1 MQTQADTNHGNQGW
15 FKSYKKCLIHA
26 LDETN
31 VEYNELNLF
40 STNGT
45 NALHIGASRGDVK
58 VIIFAIKCFI
68 TKVGI
73 VKFENVKSFVDAFDE
88 NGLTALHLACIE
100 GNVKCVKLLIRYGA
114 DLQQLTSHGKSM
126 TLDFAKKHRTSN
138 HKEINCVLVKASHEL
153 EHVGY
158 LMEQLEAQVE
168 VICSQSINSPDVIQ
182 EISTL
187 IINNQVDINFTDPVG
202 DTPLHLACLASNEY
216 LMVNLLFF
224 KANTTC
230 TRNEKSR
237 TLLHYACKHMLSI
250 RFFLAKKFPY
260 LLILRDSKGYYPMH
274 LAAKKGDLEFLTFI
288 FDHSQYPLT
297 NFSDDSEVEYE
308 IIDLNA
314 QTDAEDNLAP
324 PPRVSYAKRCSNPEI
339 SRPDI
344 ERIQRSTLQSKYK
357 PTLRKILRRN
367 NPKNIHAD
375 IGITCF
381 DKEYI
386 STYKDP
392 ELKEEGEIS
401 QNLTDISYF
410 IKRLS
415 LTDKTNDERTML
427 HFAAAKGNYEIVE
440 FLVEICDVHSSFAIQ
455 GCTVCELVNW
465 TTKIGLS
472 PLSEALSNKHIEI
485 AEFLLGNKASMN
497 STTCHVLSIFLE
509 EVETRESLKFLQ
521 NLSKDNLKEFLD
533 VFTIEYTTDRP
544 YISSLLHSLLREES
558 YYLILFLL
566 SKKVK
571 LNMEALII
579 AFTLCIVECRVT
591 HLKVFIRY
599 FPEIQFNGE
608 ILTLA
613 KFLNQTDINISFIYE
628 AVKVKE
634 INLLN
639 LLLKSGAD
647 PTIYQPNS
655 LEKNLLFMAYKH
667 SPQDD
672 GELFQTLLKH
682 GVTVNL
688 QEAIEGVGNNAHSSC
703 IIWLLVLHCIEIN
716 LQSLLIKRR
725 LSSVEIL
732 SDPCLQTYKGNVLWD
747 DFGFQ
752 YIELKWIA
760 VCAYIVDNLD
770 SIINDFRIT
779 HLTTFPRTGD
789 VIFRRFV
796 VNKMNTSKI
805 LSEIPTS
812 ILEGSYIG
820 KLSFQN
826 NKLENIPIEILDLP
840 HLKELNLS
848 DNHLT
853 HIPERQA
860 KLEESDEA
868 RLQSKYGCKSL
879 KSLDV
884 SNNALESLPSDLFY
898 LPKITEVEASNN
910 KIVCLPHELWL
921 AESLTTLKLN
931 KNLLHHLTKSD
942 IDSTESGFCASL
954 NPRVSFFIR
963 KRVETLPNF
972 QHALL
977 LPETNFDNSDNPL
990 NYFPGFPGFDDNTSD
1005 LSSTTNTNTGT
1016 TEPGSPLSLHS
1027 KDRGQSVRHP
1037 LPIPNWTDYSSLQS
1051 IELSFNKFSVFPHDL
1066 ACIAPKL
1073 QRLDMRNN
1081 RLKKMNILLDLPKSL
1096 HLILFDNNQIT
1107 TLLEHLDP
1115 ISCCSPCCF
1124 VLPDR
1129 GDHSHRPKWCTHH
1142 QPDSFPLIQ
1151 TVSFNNN
1158 LLTDLPIEQFM
1169 MDDSPNKTDGSSK
1182 KNLVLFPS
1190 ILALSISEN
1199 RFTDVPRGIH
1209 LLTSLTSLNLALNRN
1224 IKHLPPSLK
1233 SLTNLFYI
1241 NIQGLE
1247 IEGIPDYILKG
1258 HTPRLISYLA
1268 SQCHDRKSCR
1278 QLRLF
1283 FLGDERKGKST
1294 LMSHLGKGK
1303 IDLFGPDCVTGP
1315 LKQKHICDAYKP
1327 TMGLETGIWD
1337 LNKPRKWD
1345 QGTANSSPIRFICW
1359 DFAGKEEY
1367 FPAYQGFMCQRA
1379 IYIVVWDITDGRNG
1393 AKGLEKWLQCIEQ
1406 NVPKSS
1412 CIIVGTCLNAIKMK
1426 KTTVREMTEFIHGM
1440 FKKSRYIYPKLLSLH
1455 FLDCF
1460 DEEKVSQLRD
1470 TIFIEATKLSTKE
1483 RSNSEEVS
1491 ILEKLIPTNQ
1501 IHFLQC
1507 ITFIKDKSELQ
1518 KKIRILNGDQFRG
1531 LVLKKWL
1538 GDPMDD
1544 YEFQNAVRFLH
1555 NTGYLMH
1562 FEDDPELMD
1571 QYIINMEWLCK
1582 KFVEVLDTQ
1591 IPRREDERV
1600 TKCGVLQKQKVFEI
1614 LRDLHIHKIDSMK
1627 FISFMKK
1634 FEVLIEL
1641 SDKFFI
1647 FPSLLP
1653 KDKSQATQLTL
1664 KFNLSANN
1672 SNSIDCI
1679 LCPQIENETANSLS
1693 TVPSTLLLNF
1703 PTFRVGPDR
1712 TAKAQRKDSIKVA
1725 FSQWIRLYLTPLIP
1739 SDFWARLLS
1748 RVIADQSYLATL
1760 QNYLN
1765 IYLKTYQSSEEEQAV
1780 VDITNSLQWKVW
1792 NNGLSLYIG
1801 NDEILQVSYLLLP
1814 SLHFTDLYL
1823 VNHDPKDYPP
1833 NKGEF
1838 SGGVHVLVREWEGI
1852 KVHTHKPI
1860 TTAKP
1865 SIHNEN
1871 TEMMSDPS
1879 VSLQLATWLLQRS
1892 AYHVEEVFDEWQEK
1906 LYSVRRSMFQQMSHR
1921 LTCYIPCPKCYHS
1934 LSKHID
1940 PLSKK
1945 LIHSPIQEENENDL
1959 ELKTIYPEMQRDLN
1973 ESRPIKE
1980 LFVYSIVYLSG
1991 LARDGKDFFCP
2002 EHGSIKI
2009 TYLIPDILF
2018 QDLPG
2023 KRVYNM
2029 DRVKKSKQIGEG
2041 GYGRV
2046 FRGKVFSMITLQE
2059 QEIAVKEVLPADD
2072 ALANP
2077 ENIDEQH
2084 YLVYKS
2090 CSIEVRVL
2098 VQLRH
2103 ANILQMVGVTL
2114 SPYCILMEIAPQ
2126 GDLNKIIKLYNRA
2139 KSYIS
2144 SFVIT
2149 ETCKQVASALAY
2161 LHSLRIV
2168 YRDLKPSNILV
2179 FQYPQPIPEQSI
2191 TSAILVKVADY
2202 GISSFLAPYAIK
2214 GVAGTEKY
2222 MAPEMLKKSGEVSKP
2237 VDVYSFGLVIFCLI
2251 TLEPPFVNEP
2261 IPISK
2266 HKTMKGARPV
2276 VPTKARPRAIYL
2288 LDLMRWCW
2296 AQNPNERPSFVQIEE
2311 VCSKESFQRLLFA
2324 CRVTRNKRNPTCAC
2338 LVQSISRQKYDP
2350 TLPVLRKQRS
2360 STALDNPAVRR
2371 KLSAPPTF
2379 QSQVS
2384 SSVSAGNLCELQTDK
2399 LLEISEGSCES
2410 KKETVSPEHRDRQ
2423 NLNLDLHVISPTRSP
2438 LITSG
2443 IESLTSE
2450 DGSLNY
2456 TPVDEDLIPL
2466 QKQYTAVSFLKQVV
2480 TSAFTN
2486 SQLWYGT
2493 GEGNLNFFEVLEKE
2507 FRVKGAQKF
2516 SGSRIHCMVSAGNYV
2531 WIGTDNT
2538 GLHIFYIKSHKRVG
2552 AWVQPGETNGN
2563 HHRQILSLS
2572 YVEEFD
2578 YVIAS
2583 SSSGSLF
2590 VFSQASNP
2598 LPNPVPSFIIDQEH
2612 AGVCMTLARVG
2623 DRMEMWCGSDEYK
2636 IIRYTCQQ
2644 DCTLDKHEDILTFAG
2659 PKEGKRL
2666 NIEQIWS
2673 FEEKEKVIC
2682 SVGSELGQLC
2692 LTTAAWIKF
2701 VSTARLLGCSTYQAR
2716 VTAMTGYQGLLYVG
2730 TGNGAILI
2738 LDPEDL
2744 SAIGKIHEYN
2754 EPVRVLV
2761 PTESNFNRL
2770 VSNPNP
2776 STRRKSV
2783 DTDPLKQKPQSL
2795 LISIGLSYAGITKRY
2810 SNAPKTLEPVV
2821 EWSANEDH
2829 EPTKPDSDDGYL
2841 LIFSL
2846 KGWANPSVQ

>member
-1 MQTQADTNHGNQGW
+1 MQTQVDTNQREQGW

-31 VEYNELNLF
+31 TEYNEVNLF
-40 STNGT
+40 SMNGT
-45 NALHIGASRGDVK
+45 NALHIGASLGDVK
-58 VIIFAIKCFI
+58 VIVFAIKCFI
-68 TKVGI
+68 TKTGI
-73 VKFENVKSFVDAFDE
+73 VKFENVRSFVDAFDE

-114 DLQQLTSHGKSM
+114 DLQLTSNGKS
-126 TLDFAKKHRTSN
+126 TALDFAKKHRANN
-138 HKEINCVLVKASHEL
+138 HKEIIGVLVRTSQEL

-158 LMEQLEAQVE
+158 LMDQLEAQFE

-187 IINNQVDINFTDPVG
+187 IINKQVDINFTDPVG

-250 RFFLAKKFPY
+250 RFFLARKFPY

-288 FDHSQYPLT
+288 FDRNLYPLT
-297 NFSDDSEVEYE
+297 QLSADNEVEYE
-308 IIDLNA
+308 IIDMNA
-314 QTDAEDNLAP
+314 QTDAEDIFTGP
-324 PPRVSYAKRCSNPEI
+324 PCPASRAKRCSNPEI
-339 SRPDI
+339 SKHDI
-344 ERIQRSTLQSKYK
+344 EKIQHFRMQNKYK
-357 PTLRKILRRN
+357 NTLRRKLGLN
-367 NPKNIHAD
+367 TSKNLHAD
-375 IGITCF
+375 IDITYF
-381 DKEYI
+381 DREYI

-392 ELKEEGEIS
+392 ELKEGHEQCQTLS
-401 QNLTDISYF
+401 DSSYC

-415 LTDKTNDERTML
+415 LTDKSIDERTML
-427 HFAAAKGNYEIVE
+427 HFAAARGNLEIVE
-440 FLVEICDVHSSFAIQ
+440 FLIEICDVHSSFANIS
-455 GCTVCELVNW
+455 CTVCELVNR
-465 TTKIGLS
+465 TTEVGLS
-472 PLSEALSNKHIEI
+472 PLNEALGNKHIEI

-497 STTCHVLSIFLE
+497 STTCRVLSNFLE
-509 EVETRESLKFLQ
+509 EVDPKESLKFLQ
-521 NLSKDNLKEFLD
+521 NLSKDNLNEFLD

-544 YISSLLHSLLREES
+544 YISSLLHALLREES
-558 YYLILFLL
+558 YKLIAFLL
-566 SKKVK
+566 SNKVK

-591 HLKVFIRY
+591 HLKVFIQY
-599 FPEIQFNGE
+599 FPQIEFNGE
-608 ILTLA
+608 ILTLD

-634 INLLN
+634 IRLLN
-639 LLLKSGAD
+639 LLLQSGAD

-667 SPQDD
+667 SALDK
-672 GELFQTLLKH
+672 GELFQTLLEH

-688 QEAIEGVGNNAHSSC
+688 QEAIEGVGNFADSFC
-703 IIWLLVLHCIEIN
+703 IIWLLVLHSIEIN
-716 LQSLLIKRR
+716 LQSLSIKRR
-725 LSSVEIL
+725 LSSVEHL
-732 SDPCLQTYKGNVLWD
+732 SNLELLIYKGNVIWD
-747 DFGFQ
+747 DFGFHSV
-752 YIELKWIA
+752 ELKWIA
-760 VCAYIVDNLD
+760 ACAYIVDNLD
-770 SIINDFRIT
+770 SLIYDFRID
-779 HLTTFPRTGD
+779 HSATFPKIGD
-789 VIFRRFV
+789 HTFHKFV

-805 LSEIPTS
+805 LSTIPTS
-812 ILEGSYIG
+812 ILEESYIC
-820 KLSFQN
+820 KISFQN
-826 NKLENIPIEILDLP
+826 NKLRNIPIEIFDLP

-848 DNHLT
+848 DNYLT
-853 HIPERQA
+853 SIPERQA
-860 KLEESDEA
+860 RIEESDETQ
-868 RLQSKYGCKSL
+868 LQSKYGCKSL
-879 KSLDV
+879 KLLDV
-884 SNNALESLPSDLFY
+884 SNNELNCLPSDLFY
-898 LPKITEVEASNN
+898 LPKITEVEASSNR
-910 KIVCLPHELWL
+910 IACLPHELWL

-931 KNLLHHLTKSD
+931 RNQLRHLMKSD
-942 IDSTESGFCASL
+942 IDSIESGFCSSL
-954 NPRVSFFIR
+954 NPRASFFIR
-963 KRVETLPNF
+963 KRVETLPIT
-972 QHALL
+972 HHTALMSEANL
-977 LPETNFDNSDNPL
+977 DNSDNPL
-990 NYFPGFPGFDDNTSD
+990 DYFPGINDENTSD
-1005 LSSTTNTNTGT
+1005 LSSPNNTNTET
-1016 TEPGSPLSLHS
+1016 TEPHYLFSLST

-1081 RLKKMNILLDLPKSL
+1081 KLKKLNILLDLPKSL
-1096 HLILFDNNQIT
+1096 QLILFDNNQIT

-1115 ISCCSPCCF
+1115 ISCCSPCSF
-1124 VLPDR
+1124 VLSDHGDR
-1129 GDHSHRPKWCTHH
+1129 THRLKWCTHH
-1142 QPDSFPLIQ
+1142 QPDSFPLLQ

-1158 LLTDLPIEQFM
+1158 LITELPIEQFFM
-1169 MDDSPNKTDGSSK
+1169 EDSPNKTDGNSK

-1199 RFTDVPRGIH
+1199 RFTEVPRGIH
-1209 LLTSLTSLNLALNRN
+1209 LLTSLTSLSIALNSG
-1224 IKHLPPSLK
+1224 IKQLPFTLK

-1258 HTPRLISYLA
+1258 PTPRLISHLA
-1268 SQCHDRKSCR
+1268 SQSHDRRSCR
-1278 QLRLF
+1278 TLKLF
-1283 FLGDERKGKST
+1283 FMGDEAKGKST
-1294 LMSHLGKGK
+1294 LLSHLGKGK
-1303 IDLFGPDCVTGP
+1303 ISLFSPECVATH
-1315 LKQKHICDAYKP
+1315 LKQKHISDSYKP

-1337 LNKPRKWD
+1337 LVKPRKWD
-1345 QGTANSSPIRFICW
+1345 QGTANSGPIRFICW

-1379 IYIVVWDITDGRNG
+1379 IYIVVWDITDGYLG

-1412 CIIVGTCLNAIKMK
+1412 CIIVGTCLNKIKL
-1426 KTTVREMTEFIHGM
+1426 
-1440 FKKSRYIYPKLLSLH
+1440 KKSTIKDMSEHIYGIFTKSHYIYPKLLALH

-1470 TIFIEATKLSTKE
+1470 VIYIEATKLSTKD
-1483 RSNSEEVS
+1483 RSEEVS
-1491 ILEKLIPTNQ
+1491 IIEKLIPINQ
-1501 IHFLQC
+1501 IRLLHYV
-1507 ITFIKDKSELQ
+1507 TFIKDKSEIQ
-1518 KKIRILNGDQFRG
+1518 KKVRILNGEQFRG
-1531 LVLKKWL
+1531 LIQKTWQ

-1571 QYIINMEWLCK
+1571 QYVINMEWLCK
-1582 KFVEVLDTQ
+1582 KFVAVLQ
-1591 IPRREDERV
+1591 SQNPLSEDQRIM
-1600 TKCGVLQKQKVFEI
+1600 KCGVLQKQKVFEI
-1614 LRDLHIHKIDSMK
+1614 LSVLNVHHNDSMK

-1653 KDKSQATQLTL
+1653 KNKSLATQLTL

-1672 SNSIDCI
+1672 SNCIDCI

-1693 TVPSTLLLNF
+1693 TVPSTVLFNF
-1703 PTFRVGPDR
+1703 PTFRVEPNR
-1712 TAKAQRKDSIKVA
+1712 TAKARRKDSVKVA
-1725 FSQWIRLYLTPLIP
+1725 FSQWVRLYLTSLIP

-1765 IYLKTYQSSEEEQAV
+1765 IYLYTYQFSEEDQA
-1780 VDITNSLQWKVW
+1780 VDITNSLLWKVW

-1801 NDEILQVSYLLLP
+1801 SDEILQISYLLLP

-1823 VNHDPKDYPP
+1823 VDHNPDEQPP

-1852 KVHTHKPI
+1852 KVDTHKPTN
-1860 TTAKP
+1860 TTKP
-1865 SIHNEN
+1865 TTHSEN
-1871 TEMMSDPS
+1871 SDMMSGPS

-1906 LYSVRRSMFQQMSHR
+1906 LYSVRRSMFQQVSHR

-1945 LIHSPIQEENENDL
+1945 SISFAIQEENENNV
-1959 ELKTIYPEMQRDLN
+1959 ELQTIYPMMQGDLN
-1973 ESRPIKE
+1973 GTPEPIIE
-1980 LFVYSIVYLSG
+1980 FYVYSIVYLCG
-1991 LARDGKDFFCP
+1991 LARDGKDFSCP
-2002 EHGSIKI
+2002 VHGSVKI

-2029 DRVKKSKQIGEG
+2029 ERVKKNKLIGKG

-2046 FRGKVFSMITLQE
+2046 FRGKLFSMITSQE

-2072 ALANP
+2072 AIANP
-2077 ENIDEQH
+2077 ENIDVQH

-2103 ANILQMVGVTL
+2103 ANILQMVGVTI

-2126 GDLNKIIKLYNRA
+2126 GDLNKIIKLYSKA

-2149 ETCKQVASALAY
+2149 VTCKQVASALAY

-2179 FQYPQPIPEQSI
+2179 FEYPQPITEQSI

-2222 MAPEMLKKSGEVSKP
+2222 MAPEMLKKSGELSKP

-2251 TLEPPFVNEP
+2251 TLETPFVNES

-2266 HKTMKGARPV
+2266 HKTMKGARPE

-2296 AQNPNERPSFVQIEE
+2296 AQNPNERPTFVQIEE

-2324 CRVTRNKRNPTCAC
+2324 CQVTRNKRNPTCAC
-2338 LVQSISRQKYDP
+2338 LVQSISRQKLDP
-2350 TLPVLRKQRS
+2350 TQPVFCKQRS
-2360 STALDNPAVRR
+2360 SSTLDHNPATRR
-2371 KLSAPPTF
+2371 KLSTTPTF
-2379 QSQVS
+2379 TPQMS
-2384 SSVSAGNLCELQTDK
+2384 SSVSAGNLREFQTDK
-2399 LLEISEGSCES
+2399 LLDISEGSAES
-2410 KKETVSPEHRDRQ
+2410 KKETVSPEHRNRD
-2423 NLNLDLHVISPTRSP
+2423 NLKLDLNVISPTRSP
-2438 LITSG
+2438 LITSD
-2443 IESLTSE
+2443 IESITSE
-2450 DGSLNY
+2450 ESSLSY
-2456 TPVDEDLIPL
+2456 TPVDEDMVPL

-2516 SGSRIHCMVSAGNYV
+2516 SGSRIHCMVSACNYV

-2538 GLHIFYIKSHKRVG
+2538 GLHIFYIKSHRRVG
-2552 AWVQPGETNGN
+2552 AWVQPGKMNGKHN
-2563 HHRQILSLS
+2563 RQILSLS
-2572 YVEEFD
+2572 YVSEFD
-2578 YVIAS
+2578 YIIAS

-2590 VFSQASNP
+2590 VFSHASNP
-2598 LPNPVPSFIIDQEH
+2598 DANLVPAFSIDQKH
-2612 AGVCMTLARVG
+2612 AGVCMTLARVE
-2623 DRMEMWCGSDEYK
+2623 DRVEMWCGSDEYK
-2636 IIRYTCQQ
+2636 IIRYTCYP
-2644 DCTLDKHEDILTFAG
+2644 DGTLDKYSDILTFVG
-2659 PKEGKRL
+2659 PKEGKRP
-2666 NIEQIWS
+2666 NIEHIWS
-2673 FEEKEKVIC
+2673 FDEKDRVIC
-2682 SVGSELGQLC
+2682 SVGSELGQLG
-2692 LTTAAWIKF
+2692 LTTAVWIKF
-2701 VSTARLLGCSTYQAR
+2701 VSTARLLGCTQYQAR
-2716 VTAMTGYQGLLYVG
+2716 ITAMTGYQGLLYVG

-2738 LDPEDL
+2738 LGPDDL
-2744 SAIGKIHEYN
+2744 NAIGRIHEYS

-2776 STRRKSV
+2776 STRRCQGGS
-2783 DTDPLKQKPQSL
+2783 DTDPLRQKRQSL
-2795 LISIGLSYAGITKRY
+2795 LISIGLSYTGITRTY

-2821 EWSANEDH
+2821 EWSSNEDH

-2846 KGWANPSVQ
+2846 KGWASPSVQ

>member
-1 MQTQADTNHGNQGW
+1 MQTQVDSNQGDQGW
-15 FKSYKKCLIHA
+15 FKSYKKCLIHS
-26 LDETN
+26 LDETSID
-31 VEYNELNLF
+31 YNESNLF
-40 STNGT
+40 STNGS
-45 NALHIGASRGDVK
+45 NALHIGALIGDVK
-58 VIIFAIKCFI
+58 VIVFAIKCFI
-68 TKVGI
+68 TKTGI
-73 VKFENVKSFVDAFDE
+73 VKFENVRSFVDTFDE
-88 NGLTALHLACIE
+88 KGFTALHLACLE
-100 GNVKCVKLLIRYGA
+100 GNVKCVKILIRYGA
-114 DLQQLTSHGKSM
+114 DIQLTSNGKN
-126 TLDFAKKHRTSN
+126 TALDFAKKHRTNN
-138 HKEINCVLVKASHEL
+138 HKEISCVLVRTAQEL
-153 EHVGY
+153 EQVGY

-182 EISTL
+182 ELSTL
-187 IINNQVDINFTDPVG
+187 ISKHVDINFTDPVG

-260 LLILRDSKGYYPMH
+260 LLILRDGKGYYPMH

-288 FDHSQYPLT
+288 FDRNLYPLT
-297 NFSDDSEVEYE
+297 NFS
-308 IIDLNA
+308 
-314 QTDAEDNLAP
+314 EDNEVDFDVIEMDIRTDIEDTLAP
-324 PPRVSYAKRCSNPEI
+324 TLRVSHLKRSSNPEI
-339 SRPDI
+339 SRLDVLK
-344 ERIQRSTLQSKYK
+344 IQQGQGRLYNF
-357 PTLRKILRRN
+357 RKKLRRN
-367 NPKNIHAD
+367 NSKHLHSDLD
-375 IGITCF
+375 ITNF
-381 DKEYI
+381 DQEYI

-392 ELKEEGEIS
+392 ELKDEDNPS
-401 QNLTDISYF
+401 LNLCDISHC

-415 LTDKTNDERTML
+415 LIDKSIDERTML
-427 HFAAAKGNYEIVE
+427 HFAVAKGNLEIVE
-440 FLVEICDVHSSFAIQ
+440 FLIEICDVHSSFANQ
-455 GCTVCELVNW
+455 GCSVSELVNR
-465 TTKIGLS
+465 TTEIGLS
-472 PLSEALSNKHIEI
+472 PLNEALSNKHIEV

-497 STTCHVLSIFLE
+497 SATCRVLSIFLE
-509 EVETRESLKFLQ
+509 EVDPKESLKFLR
-521 NLSKDNLKEFLD
+521 NLSKNNLKDFLD
-533 VFTIEYTTDRP
+533 VFTIDYTSDRP
-544 YISSLLHSLLREES
+544 YISSLLHALLREES
-558 YYLILFLL
+558 YNLLTFLL
-566 SKKVK
+566 SKNVK

-579 AFTLCIVECRVT
+579 AFTLCIVECRVE
-591 HLKVFIRY
+591 HLKVFIQY
-599 FPEIQFNGE
+599 FPQIESNRE
-608 ILTLA
+608 TLTLD

-634 INLLN
+634 IRLLN
-639 LLLKSGAD
+639 LLLQSGAD
-647 PTIYQPNS
+647 PSIYQPNS

-667 SPQDD
+667 SPLDD
-672 GELFQTLLKH
+672 GELFLTLLEH
-682 GVTVNL
+682 GATVNL
-688 QEAIEGVGNNAHSSC
+688 QEAIEGLGNNADSFC

-716 LQSLLIKRR
+716 LQSLSIKRR
-725 LSSVEIL
+725 LSNIEIL
-732 SDPCLQTYKGNVLWD
+732 SDPELLIYKGHVLWD
-747 DFGFQ
+747 DFGFHS
-752 YIELKWIA
+752 IELKWIA
-760 VCAYIVDNLD
+760 VCAYVIDNLD
-770 SIINDFRIT
+770 TIISDFRIAHST
-779 HLTTFPRTGD
+779 PFPKTGD
-789 VIFRRFV
+789 LIFRRFV
-796 VNKMNTSKI
+796 VNRMNTSKV
-805 LSEIPTS
+805 LTSIPTS
-812 ILEGSYIG
+812 LLEKSYIC
-820 KLSFQN
+820 KVSFQN
-826 NKLENIPIEILDLP
+826 NKLVNVPIEIFDLP
-840 HLKELNLS
+840 RLKELNLS
-848 DNHLT
+848 DNYLT
-853 HIPERQA
+853 YIPERQA
-860 KLEESDEA
+860 NPEDSDET

-879 KSLDV
+879 KTLDV
-884 SNNALESLPSDLFY
+884 SNNKLEFLPADLFY
-898 LPKITEVEASNN
+898 LPKITEVEASHN
-910 KIVCLPHELWL
+910 KITSLPHELWL

-931 KNLLHHLTKSD
+931 RNQLRNLTKSN
-942 IDSTESGFCASL
+942 IDSIESGFCSSL
-954 NPRVSFFIR
+954 NPRASFFIR
-963 KRVETLPNF
+963 KRVETLPTF
-972 QHALL
+972 LHP
-977 LPETNFDNSDNPL
+977 LPLSESHLDNSDNPL
-990 NYFPGFPGFDDNTSD
+990 NYFPGNDENTSD
-1005 LSSTTNTNTGT
+1005 LSSPNNTDTGT
-1016 TEPGSPLSLHS
+1016 TEPHSPLSLNS

-1051 IELSFNKFSVFPHDL
+1051 IELSFNKFSIFPHDL

-1081 RLKKMNILLDLPKSL
+1081 KLKKMNILLDLPKSL
-1096 HLILFDNNQIT
+1096 QLILFDNNQIT

-1115 ISCCSPCCF
+1115 IPCCSPCCF

-1129 GDHSHRPKWCTHH
+1129 ADRTHRRKWCTHH
-1142 QPDSFPLIQ
+1142 QPDSFPLLQ

-1158 LLTDLPIEQFM
+1158 CLTDLPIEQFL
-1169 MDDSPNKTDGSSK
+1169 MDESPNKPDGNSK
-1182 KNLVLFPS
+1182 KNLSLFPS

-1199 RFTDVPRGIH
+1199 RFTEIPRGIH
-1209 LLTSLTSLNLALNRN
+1209 LLTSLTSLNLALNSA
-1224 IKHLPPSLK
+1224 IKHLPFSLK

-1258 HTPRLISYLA
+1258 NAPRLVSYLA
-1268 SQCHDRKSCR
+1268 SQSQDRKCCR
-1278 QLRLF
+1278 TLKLF
-1283 FLGDERKGKST
+1283 FLGDEGKGKST
-1294 LMSHLGKGK
+1294 LLSHLGKGK
-1303 IDLFGPDCVTGP
+1303 ISLFSPECVSALLNQRKISDG
-1315 LKQKHICDAYKP
+1315 YKP

-1345 QGTANSSPIRFICW
+1345 QGTANNNTSIRFICW

-1379 IYIVVWDITDGRNG
+1379 IYIVVWDITDGYNG

-1412 CIIVGTCLNAIKMK
+1412 CIIVGTCLNKIKMK
-1426 KTTVREMTEFIHGM
+1426 KSTIKDMTECIHAM
-1440 FKKSRYIYPKLLSLH
+1440 FKKSNYIYPKLISLQ
-1455 FLDCF
+1455 FLDCY

-1470 TIFIEATKLSTKE
+1470 TIFTEATKLSSKE
-1483 RSNSEEVS
+1483 KSNSEEIP
-1491 ILEKLIPTNQ
+1491 ILEKLIPINQ
-1501 IHFLQC
+1501 IRFLQYV
-1507 ITFIKDKSELQ
+1507 TFIKDRSEMQ
-1518 KKIRILNGDQFRG
+1518 RKIRILTGEQFRS
-1531 LVLKKWL
+1531 LIQKVWL

-1555 NTGYLMH
+1555 STGYLMH

-1571 QYIINMEWLCK
+1571 QYVINMEWLCK
-1582 KFVEVLDTQ
+1582 KFVAVLHSQ
-1591 IPRREDERV
+1591 IPLSEDQQMM
-1600 TKCGVLQKQKVFEI
+1600 KCGVLQKQKVFEI
-1614 LRDLHIHKIDSMK
+1614 LNHLNVHRNDCMK

-1653 KDKSQATQLTL
+1653 KNKFLATQLTL
-1664 KFNLSANN
+1664 KFNLSTNS

-1703 PTFRVGPDR
+1703 PTFRVGPNR
-1712 TAKAQRKDSIKVA
+1712 TAKAHRKDSVKIA
-1725 FSQWIRLYLTPLIP
+1725 FSQWVRLYLTPLIP

-1765 IYLKTYQSSEEEQAV
+1765 IYLKTFQSSEEDQTV
-1780 VDITNSLQWKVW
+1780 TDITNSLQWKVW
-1792 NNGLSLYIG
+1792 NNGLGLYIG
-1801 NDEILQVSYLLLP
+1801 SDEILQVSYLLLP
-1814 SLHFTDLYL
+1814 SLHFTDLIL
-1823 VNHDPKDYPP
+1823 VDIDPSEQPP

-1852 KVHTHKPI
+1852 KVAAHKPT

-1865 SIHNEN
+1865 NTHNDN
-1871 TEMMSDPS
+1871 TEMMCDPS

-1906 LYSVRRSMFQQMSHR
+1906 LYSVRRSMFQLMSHR
-1921 LTCYIPCPKCYHS
+1921 LMCYIPCPKCYHS

-1940 PLSKK
+1940 PLNKRSV
-1945 LIHSPIQEENENDL
+1945 HSAIQEENENNL
-1959 ELKTIYPEMQRDLN
+1959 ELQTIYPGMHGNLN
-1973 ESRPIKE
+1973 EPQEPIIE
-1980 LFVYSIVYLSG
+1980 FFVYSIVYLCG
-1991 LARDGKDFFCP
+1991 LARAGKDFSCP
-2002 EHGSIKI
+2002 VHGSVKI

-2023 KRVYNM
+2023 KRVYNT
-2029 DRVKKSKQIGEG
+2029 DRVKKNKLIGEG

-2046 FRGKVFSMITLQE
+2046 FRGKVFSMITSQE
-2059 QEIAVKEVLPADD
+2059 QEIAVKEVMPADD
-2072 ALANP
+2072 AMVNP

-2084 YLVYKS
+2084 YLMYKS

-2126 GDLNKIIKLYNRA
+2126 GDLNKMIKLYNRA
-2139 KSYIS
+2139 RSYIS
-2144 SFVIT
+2144 SFAIT

-2179 FQYPQPIPEQSI
+2179 FEYPQPVTEQSI
-2191 TSAILVKVADY
+2191 TSTILVKVADY

-2222 MAPEMLKKSGEVSKP
+2222 MAPEMLKKSGELSKP

-2251 TLEPPFVNEP
+2251 TLETPFLNEP

-2266 HKTMKGARPV
+2266 HKTMKGARPE

-2338 LVQSISRQKYDP
+2338 LVQSNSKQKFDP
-2350 TLPVLRKQRS
+2350 TMPLLRKQRS
-2360 STALDNPAVRR
+2360 SSALDRNPATRR
-2371 KLSAPPTF
+2371 KLSTAPTF
-2379 QSQVS
+2379 QSAVS
-2384 SSVSAGNLCELQTDK
+2384 SSVSAGNLCELQAEK
-2399 LLEISEGSCES
+2399 LIDISEGSSES
-2410 KKETVSPEHRDRQ
+2410 KNETLSPERRSKD
-2423 NLNLDLHVISPTRSP
+2423 LNLDFNVVSPTRSP

-2443 IESLTSE
+2443 IESLTSDE
-2450 DGSLNY
+2450 GSLIY
-2456 TPVDEDLIPL
+2456 TPIDEDILPL
-2466 QKQYTAVSFLKQVV
+2466 DRQYTAVSFLKQVV

-2516 SGSRIHCMVSAGNYV
+2516 NGSRIHCMVNAGNYV

-2538 GLHIFYIKSHKRVG
+2538 GLHIFYVKSHKRVG
-2552 AWVQPGETNGN
+2552 AWVQPGKSNGN

-2572 YVEEFD
+2572 FVEEFD

-2590 VFSQASNP
+2590 VFAQASNP
-2598 LPNPVPSFIIDQEH
+2598 TNILTPNFIIDQEH
-2612 AGVCMTLARVG
+2612 AGVCMTLARPSEHSV
-2623 DRMEMWCGSDEYK
+2623 EMWCGSDHYK
-2636 IIRYTCQQ
+2636 IIRYVCQS
-2644 DCTLDKHEDILTFAG
+2644 DCTLEKQPHVLTFAG
-2659 PKEGKRL
+2659 PKEGKRP

-2673 FEEKEKVIC
+2673 FDEKDKVIC
-2682 SVGSELGQLC
+2682 SVGSELGQLG
-2692 LTTAAWIKF
+2692 LSTAAWIKF

-2730 TGNGAILI
+2730 TGNGTILI
-2738 LDPEDL
+2738 LEPEDI
-2744 SAIGKIHEYN
+2744 SVIGRIHEYN

-2770 VSNPNP
+2770 VSNPSP
-2776 STRRKSV
+2776 STRLTHPQRGV
-2783 DTDPLKQKPQSL
+2783 DTDPLKQKRQSL
-2795 LISIGLSYAGITKRY
+2795 LISIGLSYTGITRTY
-2810 SNAPKTLEPVV
+2810 TNAPKTLEPVV
-2821 EWSANEDH
+2821 EWSSNEDH
-2829 EPTKPDSDDGYL
+2829 EPTKPDYDDGYL

-2846 KGWANPSVQ
+2846 KGWASPSVQ